1 MKLIIQSDDL
11 GITEA
16 VSCGIA
22 RAAREGAITC
32 TGLFSNMPAAAFS
45 VELMKSYPQIC
56 LGEDIN
62 LVAGRPCADPDKIPS
77 LVQKDGSFLTSGM
90 HRAIDQKDGNQDHV
104 RLEDCLIETEAQIL
118 KFRELTGKL
127 LEYLHGHSYST
138 PATWKA
144 MEEMGKKYGISLV
157 REMHDKYGIKRP
169 SKTWYKKPFPLEDQ
183 MKADLTDCV
192 TTDSGFLENQIGFLG
207 THCGYVDQELFP
219 VTTYT
224 MIRTM
229 DLAAVTGER
238 FKNWLKENNA
248 SSLDILLGGHDRVTV
263 FDAYVDEK
271 SLNDALDAFFQTVG
285 EKDQVILLS
294 DMYGGSVNSTMY
306 TYLDRPNTTLVAGVN
321 LALVIGLT
329 ILEGDIIRETLESVI
344 EQSREAIRIVDLEK
358 SGEEEEDEL
367 F

>member
-62 LVAGRPCADPDKIPS
+62 LVAGRPCADPEKIPS

-127 LEYLHGHSYST
+127 PEYLHGHSYST

-144 MEEMGKKYGISLV
+144 MEEMGKKNGISLV

-169 SKTWYKKPFPLEDQ
+169 SKTWYKKPFPL
-183 MKADLTDCV
+183 
-192 TTDSGFLENQIGFLG
+192 
-207 THCGYVDQELFP
+207 
-219 VTTYT
+219 
-224 MIRTM
+224 
-229 DLAAVTGER
+229 
-238 FKNWLKENNA
+238 
-248 SSLDILLGGHDRVTV
+248 
-263 FDAYVDEK
+263 
-271 SLNDALDAFFQTVG
+271 
-285 EKDQVILLS
+285 
-294 DMYGGSVNSTMY
+294 
-306 TYLDRPNTTLVAGVN
+306 
-321 LALVIGLT
+321 
-329 ILEGDIIRETLESVI
+329 
-344 EQSREAIRIVDLEK
+344 
-358 SGEEEEDEL
+358 
-367 F
+367 

>member
-1 MKLIIQSDDL
+1 
-11 GITEA
+11 
-16 VSCGIA
+16 
-22 RAAREGAITC
+22 
-32 TGLFSNMPAAAFS
+32 
-45 VELMKSYPQIC
+45 
-56 LGEDIN
+56 
-62 LVAGRPCADPDKIPS
+62 
-77 LVQKDGSFLTSGM
+77 M

-127 LEYLHGHSYST
+127 PEYLHGHSYST
-138 PATWKA
+138 TATWKA

-238 FKNWLKENNA
+238 FKNWLKENNVELI
-248 SSLDILLGGHDRVTV
+248 SYR
-263 FDAYVDEK
+263 
-271 SLNDALDAFFQTVG
+271 
-285 EKDQVILLS
+285 
-294 DMYGGSVNSTMY
+294 
-306 TYLDRPNTTLVAGVN
+306 
-321 LALVIGLT
+321 
-329 ILEGDIIRETLESVI
+329 
-344 EQSREAIRIVDLEK
+344 DLK
-358 SGEEEEDEL
+358 G
-367 F
+367 

>member
-11 GITEA
+11 GLTEA

-22 RAAREGAITC
+22 RAARVGAITC

-62 LVAGRPCADPDKIPS
+62 LVAGRPCADPEKIPS

-104 RLEDCLIETEAQIL
+104 RLEDCL
-118 KFRELTGKL
+118 
-127 LEYLHGHSYST
+127 
-138 PATWKA
+138 
-144 MEEMGKKYGISLV
+144 
-157 REMHDKYGIKRP
+157 IKRP

-238 FKNWLKENNA
+238 FKNWLKENNVELI
-248 SSLDILLGGHDRVTV
+248 SYR
-263 FDAYVDEK
+263 
-271 SLNDALDAFFQTVG
+271 
-285 EKDQVILLS
+285 
-294 DMYGGSVNSTMY
+294 
-306 TYLDRPNTTLVAGVN
+306 
-321 LALVIGLT
+321 
-329 ILEGDIIRETLESVI
+329 
-344 EQSREAIRIVDLEK
+344 DLK
-358 SGEEEEDEL
+358 G
-367 F
+367 

>member
-1 MKLIIQSDDL
+1 MQ
-11 GITEA
+11 
-16 VSCGIA
+16 
-22 RAAREGAITC
+22 
-32 TGLFSNMPAAAFS
+32 AAAFS
-45 VELMKSYPQIC
+45 RRINEILSAD
-56 LGEDIN
+56 LSGRDIN

-127 LEYLHGHSYST
+127 QSIFMAILIALLQPGK
-138 PATWKA
+138 PWK
-144 MEEMGKKYGISLV
+144 EDGKEIGISLV

-192 TTDSGFLENQIGFLG
+192 TTDLGFLENQIGFLG

-238 FKNWLKENNA
+238 FKNWLKENNVELI
-248 SSLDILLGGHDRVTV
+248 SYR
-263 FDAYVDEK
+263 
-271 SLNDALDAFFQTVG
+271 
-285 EKDQVILLS
+285 
-294 DMYGGSVNSTMY
+294 
-306 TYLDRPNTTLVAGVN
+306 
-321 LALVIGLT
+321 
-329 ILEGDIIRETLESVI
+329 
-344 EQSREAIRIVDLEK
+344 DLK
-358 SGEEEEDEL
+358 G
-367 F
+367 

>member
-62 LVAGRPCADPDKIPS
+62 LVAGRPCADPEKIPS

-127 LEYLHGHSYST
+127 PEYLHGHSYST

-169 SKTWYKKPFPLEDQ
+169 SKTWYKTISVRRPDESRSYRLCDNGFGIFRKPDRFSGYPLR
-183 MKADLTDCV
+183 LCR
-192 TTDSGFLENQIGFLG
+192 SGTVSCDHLYYDPNHGSG
-207 THCGYVDQELFP
+207 GCHR
-219 VTTYT
+219 
-224 MIRTM
+224 RT
-229 DLAAVTGER
+229 V
-238 FKNWLKENNA
+238 
-248 SSLDILLGGHDRVTV
+248 
-263 FDAYVDEK
+263 
-271 SLNDALDAFFQTVG
+271 
-285 EKDQVILLS
+285 
-294 DMYGGSVNSTMY
+294 
-306 TYLDRPNTTLVAGVN
+306 
-321 LALVIGLT
+321 
-329 ILEGDIIRETLESVI
+329 
-344 EQSREAIRIVDLEK
+344 
-358 SGEEEEDEL
+358 
-367 F
+367 